1 MVDGVT
7 ILDLPSKI
15 AWEPDAQSLKD
26 IVNRLVQAGRR
37 HLALNLAEVPSLD
50 STSLGMI
57 VSAFV
62 TANRQGATLKLVNV
76 SRRNREL
83 FAIVKLAKVFEMHDS
98 EADLIR
104 SFSD

>member
-1 MVDGVT
+1 MDGVT
-7 ILDLPSKI
+7 ILDLQSKLT
-15 AWEPDAQSLKD
+15 WEPGAQSLKD
-26 IVNRLVQAGRR
+26 IMNRLVQAGRR

-50 STSLGMI
+50 STGLGMI

-83 FAIVKLAKVFEMHDS
+83 FAIVKLAKIFEVHDS
-98 EADLIR
+98 EADLVP

>member
-1 MVDGVT
+1 MDGVT
-7 ILDLPSKI
+7 ILDLQSKI
-15 AWEPDAQSLKD
+15 AWESGAPSLKD
-26 IVNRLVQAGRR
+26 MVHRLVQTGRR
-37 HLALNLAEVPSLD
+37 HLALNLGAVPSLD

-62 TANRQGATLKLVNV
+62 TANRQGATLKLMNV

-83 FAIVKLAKVFEMHDS
+83 FTIVKLATVFEVHDS